1 MAKQYHIAANL
12 QQDFTAAEKEQARVN
27 IGASMVESMS
37 GARPP
42 EYTPIPT
49 LQFNEMNRK
58 LVFGERGEG
67 LLVPEPTSTENNYH
81 LVATWVGGASG
92 TYANCHW
99 EAMPDPESGVTV
111 ITYSGSPQ
119 ISQDDLT
126 AIYNAV
132 NNREMAY
139 VLYGN
144 SGGSYYYGLV
154 KADSSGYDFM
164 YESDSTK
171 RLMHI
176 AQNGSVTH
184 TTLPNGGPS
193 TYWLGNSIWQ
203 DNVTLSGQ
211 SSSTHLRDV
220 IQTVSNPVTLYAG
233 KKYLVTPSCHGTA
246 EYTTARGYDGTARW
260 SLEMLLTDDNYNTYY
275 GKCLVIGRAQFYFN
289 GQKGSDT
296 TGYHFNVGINP
307 VTSVIQPESTL
318 VLNRIVLMNSGNVLG
333 TDGSHTAKLFM
344 DYDLGHLVVQEIV

>member
-1 MAKQYHIAANL
+1 MAKQFHVAANL
-12 QQDFTAAEKEQARVN
+12 QQDFTDAEKEQARVN
-27 IGASMVESMS
+27 IGASQVEAVS

-42 EYTPIPT
+42 VYTPIPT
-49 LQFNEMNRK
+49 LRFHEMNRK

-81 LVATWVGGASG
+81 LVATWTGGASG

-99 EAMPDPESGVTV
+99 EAMPDPASGVTV

-119 ISQDDLT
+119 VSQDDLT

-132 NNREMAY
+132 NNRQIAY

-144 SGGSYYYGLV
+144 SGASYYYGLV

-176 AQNGSVTH
+176 AQNGSVTL
-184 TTLPNGGPS
+184 TTIPNEGPS
-193 TYWLGNSIWQ
+193 TYWLGSAIWQ
-203 DNVTLSGQ
+203 DNLTLSGQ
-211 SSSTHLRDV
+211 SSGTHLRDM
-220 IQTVSNPVTLYAG
+220 ITDVSTPVTLYAG
-233 KKYLVTPSCHGTA
+233 KKYLVRPSCHGTA
-246 EYTTARGYDGTARW
+246 EYTTARTYDGTARW
-260 SLEMLLTDDNYNTYY
+260 SLELILTDENYNTYY
-275 GKCLVIGRAQFYFN
+275 GNSLTIGRAQFYFN

-296 TGYHFNVGINP
+296 TGYHFNVGIFP
-307 VTSVIQPESTL
+307 VTSVIQPESTI
-318 VLNRIVLMNSGNVLG
+318 VLKKLVLMNSGNVLG
-333 TDGSHTAKLFM
+333 TDSNSTAKIFL
-344 DYDLGHLVVQEIV
+344 DYDLGNLVVQEIA

>member
-1 MAKQYHIAANL
+1 MAKQFHVAANL
-12 QQDFTAAEKEQARVN
+12 QQDFTESEKEQARIN
-27 IGASMVESMS
+27 IGASQVETVS

-49 LQFNEMNRK
+49 LRFHEMNRK

-67 LLVPEPTSTENNYH
+67 LLVPEPNSTENNYH
-81 LVATWVGGASG
+81 LVATWTGGASG

-99 EAMPDPESGVTV
+99 EAMPDPASGVAV
-111 ITYSGSPQ
+111 ITYAGSPQ
-119 ISQDDLT
+119 ISQDDLAVIST
-126 AIYNAV
+126 AV
-132 NNREMAY
+132 NNRQIAY

-176 AQNGSVTH
+176 AMNGSVTH
-184 TTLPNGGPS
+184 TILPSGGPS

-211 SSSTHLRDV
+211 SSATHLRDV
-220 IQTVSNPVTLYAG
+220 VQTVSNPVTLYAG
-233 KKYLVTPSCHGTA
+233 KKYLVTSSCHGTA

-275 GKCLVIGRAQFYFN
+275 GNCLTIGRAQFYFN

-296 TGYHFNVGINP
+296 TGYHFNVGISP
-307 VTSVIQPESTL
+307 VTSVIQPASTL
-318 VLNRIVLMNSGNVLG
+318 VLNRIVLTNSGNVLG